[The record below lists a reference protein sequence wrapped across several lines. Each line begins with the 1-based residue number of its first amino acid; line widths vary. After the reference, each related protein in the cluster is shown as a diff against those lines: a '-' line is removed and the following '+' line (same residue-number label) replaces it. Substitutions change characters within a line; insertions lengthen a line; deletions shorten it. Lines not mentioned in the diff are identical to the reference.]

1 MCDGCLPV
9 NMSRTFERGSQ
20 IFEDERPLTDDWD
33 PAELPERDEE
43 LGQIHNALAPAIRDT
58 GVGPHNMFLFGKTGQ
73 GKTAGI
79 EYKLEDLEEA
89 ADDAGLDITTI
100 QYNCAGDSSSYHVL
114 INLVER
120 LTGDNLNGHPMSKIT
135 NEFFEAVSD
144 IGGTVIVVLDE
155 IDNIG
160 TSDEILYSIPRAKSN
175 DNIPDDMHLS
185 VIGISNNFKF
195 RDNLSPKVKDTLF
208 DEEIHFAPYN
218 ANQLRSILKRRAD
231 QAFKD
236 GVLGEDV
243 IPLCAANAAQDKG
256 SARQALRYLYK
267 AGELAS
273 NTGNEMV
280 TEQHVRTARERID
293 RKNIEKGIREM
304 TLQDQLSLTAV
315 VALEVEGST
324 PAKTTELYARY
335 KDIAREIG
343 ADIRTQRS
351 LRDHLLELDLMG
363 VVDATKKQTGNRGGP
378 HYVFEMAS
386 DLGMTLD
393 ILSEDSRLGD
403 AIDLVTTN
411 RSIEAYI
418 D

>member
-1 MCDGCLPV
+1 
-9 NMSRTFERGSQ
+9 MSRTFEQGSQ
-20 IFEDERPLTDDWD
+20 IFQDERPLTDDWD
-33 PAELPERDEE
+33 PNKLPERDEE

-73 GKTAGI
+73 GKTAGV
-79 EYKLEDLEEA
+79 EYKLEDLEQA
-89 ADDAGLDITTI
+89 AIDTEIDITTI
-100 QYNCAGDSSSYHVL
+100 QYNCAGDSSSYYVL

-120 LTGDNLNGHPMSKIT
+120 LTGENLNGHPMSKIT
-135 NEFFEAVSD
+135 DEFFEAVTD
-144 IGGTVIVVLDE
+144 IGGTVTVVLDE

-175 DNIPDDMHLS
+175 DKIPEDMHLS

-208 DEEIHFAPYN
+208 DEEIHFAPYD
-218 ANQLRSILKRRAD
+218 ANQLRSILKRRAE
-231 QAFKD
+231 QAFKE
-236 GVLGEDV
+236 GVLEDDV

-267 AGELAS
+267 SGELAS
-273 NTGNEMV
+273 NIGDEIV
-280 TEQHVRTARERID
+280 TEDHVHTARERID

-304 TLQDQLSLTAV
+304 TIQDQLSLTAV
-315 VALEVEGST
+315 VASEVEAST
-324 PAKTTELYARY
+324 PAKTTELYNQY
-335 KDIAREIG
+335 KRIAREID
-343 ADIRTQRS
+343 AEIRTQRS

-378 HYVFEMAS
+378 HYVFEIAS

-403 AIDLVTTN
+403 AVDLVTTN
-411 RSIEAYI
+411 HSVDEYLN
-418 D
+418 

>member
-1 MCDGCLPV
+1 MQF
-9 NMSRTFERGSQ
+9 NMSRSFERGSQ

-33 PAELPERDEE
+33 PEELPERDEE

-73 GKTAGI
+73 GKTAGV
-79 EYKLEDLEEA
+79 EYKLEDLEQA
-89 ADDAGLDITTI
+89 ADDAGLDVTTI

-114 INLVER
+114 INLVE
-120 LTGDNLNGHPMSKIT
+120 LLIGENLNGHPMSKIT
-135 NEFFEAVSD
+135 GEFFEAVTD

-175 DNIPDDMHLS
+175 DNIPKEMHLS

-208 DEEIHFAPYN
+208 DEEIHFAPYD
-218 ANQLRSILKRRAD
+218 ANQLCSILERRAD
-231 QAFKD
+231 QAFKQD
-236 GVLGEDV
+236 VLEEGV
-243 IPLCAANAAQDKG
+243 ISLCAANAAQDKG

-273 NTGNEMV
+273 NTGDDKV
-280 TEQHVRTARERID
+280 TEDHVRTAQERID

-304 TLQDQLSLTAV
+304 TMQDQLSLTAV
-315 VALEVEGST
+315 VALEVAGKN
-324 PAKTTELYARY
+324 PAKTTELYAQY
-335 KDIAREIG
+335 KDIAAEID

-351 LRDHLLELDLMG
+351 MRDHLLELDLMG

-393 ILSEDSRLGD
+393 ILSEDSRIGD

-411 RSIEAYI
+411 RTI
-418 D
+418 DEYVN

>member
-1 MCDGCLPV
+1 MCIDTDDDT
-9 NMSRTFERGSQ
+9 MSRTFEQGSQ
-20 IFEDERPLTDDWD
+20 IFQDERPLTDDWD
-33 PAELPERDEE
+33 PDKLPERDEE

-79 EYKLEDLEEA
+79 EYKLEDLEQA
-89 ADDAGLDITTI
+89 ASDTEIDITTL
-100 QYNCAGDSSSYHVL
+100 QYNCAGDSSSYYVL

-120 LTGDNLNGHPMSKIT
+120 LTGENLNGHPMSKIT
-135 NEFFEAVSD
+135 NEFFEAITE

-175 DNIPDDMHLS
+175 NKIPKDMHLS

-208 DEEIHFAPYN
+208 DEEIHFAPYD
-218 ANQLRSILKRRAD
+218 ANQLRSILERRAE
-231 QAFKD
+231 QAFKKD
-236 GVLGEDV
+236 VLEDDV

-267 AGELAS
+267 SGELAS
-273 NTGNEMV
+273 NIGDETV
-280 TEQHVRTARERID
+280 TEEHVQTARERID

-304 TLQDQLSLTAV
+304 TIQDQLSLTAV
-315 VALEVEGST
+315 VASEVEAST
-324 PAKTTELYARY
+324 PAKTTELYNQY
-335 KDIAREIG
+335 KRIAREID
-343 ADIRTQRS
+343 AEIRTQRS

-378 HYVFEMAS
+378 HYVFEIAS

-403 AIDLVTTN
+403 AVDLVTTN
-411 RSIEAYI
+411 HSVDRYLN
-418 D
+418 

>member
-1 MCDGCLPV
+1 MCSGVHDLD
-9 NMSRTFERGSQ
+9 MSRTFERGSP

-33 PAELPERDEE
+33 PDKLPERDDE
-43 LGQIHNALAPAIRDT
+43 LGQIHNALAPAIRNT

-73 GKTAGI
+73 GKTAGVK
-79 EYKLEDLEEA
+79 YKLEDLERA
-89 ADDAGLDITTI
+89 AEDAELEVTTI

-120 LTGDNLNGHPMSKIT
+120 LTGENLNGHPMSKIT
-135 NEFFEAVSD
+135 DEFFDAVTN
-144 IGGTVIVVLDE
+144 IGGTVVIVLDE

-175 DNIPDDMHLS
+175 DKIPEDMHLS

-208 DEEIHFAPYN
+208 DEEIHFAPYD
-218 ANQLRSILKRRAD
+218 ANQLRSILERRAE

-236 GVLGEDV
+236 GVLEDDV

-273 NTGNEMV
+273 NTGDQKV
-280 TEQHVRTARERID
+280 TEEHVRTARERID

-304 TLQDQLSLTAV
+304 TMQDQLSLTAV
-315 VALEVEGST
+315 VALQVEGST
-324 PAKTTELYARY
+324 PAKTTEIYARY
-335 KDIAREIG
+335 KDIAAEID

-351 LRDHLLELDLMG
+351 MRDHLLELDLMG

-378 HYVFEMAS
+378 HYVFELAS
-386 DLGMTLD
+386 DLGTTLE
-393 ILSEDSRLGD
+393 ILSEDSRLGN
-403 AIDLVTTN
+403 AVDLVTTN
-411 RSIEAYI
+411 RSINEYV

>member
-1 MCDGCLPV
+1 MPR
-9 NMSRTFERGSQ
+9 SFKRGSP
-20 IFEDERPLTDDWD
+20 IFADERPLTDDWD
-33 PAELPERDEE
+33 PEKLPERDKE
-43 LGQIHNALAPAIRDT
+43 LGQIHSALAPAIRNT

-79 EYKLEDLEEA
+79 EYKLEDLRAAANEA
-89 ADDAGLDITTI
+89 GIGITTL

-120 LTGDNLNGHPMSKIT
+120 LTGENLNGHPMSTIT
-135 NEFFEAVSD
+135 DEFFEAVTS

-160 TSDEILYSIPRAKSN
+160 TSDEILYAIPRAKAN
-175 DNIPDDMHLS
+175 DNIPEDMHLS

-218 ANQLRSILKRRAD
+218 ATQLRSILERRAE
-231 QAFKD
+231 QAFKN
-236 GVLGEDV
+236 GVLSEDV

-267 AGELAS
+267 AGELAA
-273 NTGNEMV
+273 NTGDECV
-280 TEQHVRTARERID
+280 TETHVRTARERID

-304 TLQDQLSLTAV
+304 TMQDQLSLTAV
-315 VALEVEGST
+315 VALEVDGET
-324 PAKTTELYARY
+324 PAKTAELYARY
-335 KDIAREIG
+335 KDVATEIS

-363 VVDATKKQTGNRGGP
+363 VVDTTKKQTGNRGGP

-386 DLGMTLD
+386 DLGMTID
-393 ILSEDSRLGD
+393 ILSEDSRLGN
-403 AIDLVTTN
+403 AVELVTQN
-411 RSIEAYI
+411 RSIEEYI

>member
-1 MCDGCLPV
+1 
-9 NMSRTFERGSQ
+9 MSRTFERGSP

-33 PAELPERDEE
+33 PNELPERNEE

-73 GKTAGI
+73 GKTAGV
-79 EYKLEDLEEA
+79 EYKLQDLEEA
-89 ADDAGLDITTI
+89 AAEAGIDITTI

-120 LTGDNLNGHPMSKIT
+120 MTGVNLNGHPMSKIT
-135 NEFFEAVSD
+135 DEFFDAVTEL
-144 IGGTVIVVLDE
+144 GGTVIIVLDE

-160 TSDEILYSIPRAKSN
+160 TSDEILYSIPRAKTN
-175 DNIPDDMHLS
+175 NNIPDDMHLS

-208 DEEIHFAPYN
+208 DEEIHFAPYD
-218 ANQLRSILKRRAD
+218 ATQLRSILTRRAE

-236 GVLGEDV
+236 GVLAEDV
-243 IPLCAANAAQDKG
+243 IPLSAANAAQDKG

-273 NTGNEMV
+273 NTGDEQV
-280 TEQHVRTARERID
+280 TEEHVRTAQERID

-304 TLQDQLSLTAV
+304 TMQDQLSLTAV
-315 VALEVEGST
+315 VALEVVGKT
-324 PAKTTELYARY
+324 PAKTTELYVRY
-335 KDIAREIG
+335 KDIASEIQ
-343 ADIRTQRS
+343 ADVRTQRS
-351 LRDHLLELDLMG
+351 MRDHLLELDLMG

-386 DLGMTLD
+386 DLEMTLD

-403 AIDLVTTN
+403 AMDLVTQN
-411 RSIEAYI
+411 RSIKEYTN
-418 D
+418 

>member
-1 MCDGCLPV
+1 MCIDTDDDT
-9 NMSRTFERGSQ
+9 MSRTFEQGSQ
-20 IFEDERPLTDDWD
+20 IFQDERPLTDDWD
-33 PAELPERDEE
+33 PDKLPERDEE

-79 EYKLEDLEEA
+79 EYKLEDLEQA
-89 ADDAGLDITTI
+89 ASDTEIDITTL
-100 QYNCAGDSSSYHVL
+100 QYNCAGDSSSYYVL

-120 LTGDNLNGHPMSKIT
+120 LTGENLNGHPMSKIT
-135 NEFFEAVSD
+135 NEFFEAVTE

-175 DNIPDDMHLS
+175 NKIPKDMHLS

-208 DEEIHFAPYN
+208 DEEIHFAPYD
-218 ANQLRSILKRRAD
+218 ANQLRSILERRAE
-231 QAFKD
+231 QAFKKD
-236 GVLGEDV
+236 VLEDDV

-267 AGELAS
+267 SGELAS
-273 NTGNEMV
+273 NIGDETV
-280 TEQHVRTARERID
+280 TEEHVQTARERID

-304 TLQDQLSLTAV
+304 TIQDQLSLTAV
-315 VALEVEGST
+315 VASEVEAST
-324 PAKTTELYARY
+324 PAKTTELYNQY
-335 KDIAREIG
+335 KRIAREID
-343 ADIRTQRS
+343 AEIRTQRS

-378 HYVFEMAS
+378 HYVFEIAS

-403 AIDLVTTN
+403 AVDLVTTN
-411 RSIEAYI
+411 HSVDRYLN
-418 D
+418 

>member
-1 MCDGCLPV
+1 
-9 NMSRTFERGSQ
+9 MSRTFEQGSQ
-20 IFEDERPLTDDWD
+20 IFQDERPLTDDWD
-33 PAELPERDEE
+33 PNKLPERDEE

-73 GKTAGI
+73 GKTAGV
-79 EYKLEDLEEA
+79 EYKLEDLEQA
-89 ADDAGLDITTI
+89 AIDTEIDITTI
-100 QYNCAGDSSSYHVL
+100 QYNCAGDSSSYYVL
-114 INLVER
+114 INLIER
-120 LTGDNLNGHPMSKIT
+120 LTGENLNGHPMSKIT
-135 NEFFEAVSD
+135 DEFFEAVTD

-175 DNIPDDMHLS
+175 DKIPEEMHLS

-208 DEEIHFAPYN
+208 DEEIHFAPYD
-218 ANQLRSILKRRAD
+218 ANQLRSILERRAE
-231 QAFKD
+231 QAFKE
-236 GVLGEDV
+236 GVLEDDV

-267 AGELAS
+267 SGELAS
-273 NTGNEMV
+273 NIGDEIV
-280 TEQHVRTARERID
+280 TKDHVHTARERID

-304 TLQDQLSLTAV
+304 TIQDQLSLTAV
-315 VALEVEGST
+315 VASEVEATT
-324 PAKTTELYARY
+324 PAKTTELYNQY
-335 KDIAREIG
+335 KRIAREID
-343 ADIRTQRS
+343 AEIRTQRS

-378 HYVFEMAS
+378 HYVFEIAS

-403 AIDLVTTN
+403 AVDLVTTN
-411 RSIEAYI
+411 HSVDEYLN
-418 D
+418 

>member
-1 MCDGCLPV
+1 
-9 NMSRTFERGSQ
+9 MSRTFEQGSQ
-20 IFEDERPLTDDWD
+20 IFQDERPLTDDWD
-33 PAELPERDEE
+33 PDKLPERDEE

-79 EYKLEDLEEA
+79 EYKLEDLEQA
-89 ADDAGLDITTI
+89 ASDTEIDITTL
-100 QYNCAGDSSSYHVL
+100 QYNCAGDSSSYYVL

-120 LTGDNLNGHPMSKIT
+120 LTGENLNGHPMSKIT
-135 NEFFEAVSD
+135 NEFFEAVTE

-175 DNIPDDMHLS
+175 NKIPKDMHLS

-208 DEEIHFAPYN
+208 DEEIHFAPYD
-218 ANQLRSILKRRAD
+218 ANQLRSILERRAE
-231 QAFKD
+231 QAFKKD
-236 GVLGEDV
+236 VLEDDV

-267 AGELAS
+267 SGELAS
-273 NTGNEMV
+273 NIGDETV
-280 TEQHVRTARERID
+280 TEEHVQTARERID

-304 TLQDQLSLTAV
+304 TIQDQLSLTAV
-315 VALEVEGST
+315 VASEVEAST
-324 PAKTTELYARY
+324 PAKTTELYNQY
-335 KDIAREIG
+335 KRIAREID
-343 ADIRTQRS
+343 AEIRTQRS

-378 HYVFEMAS
+378 HYVFEIAS

-403 AIDLVTTN
+403 AVDLVTTN
-411 RSIEAYI
+411 HSVDRYLN
-418 D
+418 

>member
-1 MCDGCLPV
+1 
-9 NMSRTFERGSQ
+9 MSRTFEQGSQ
-20 IFEDERPLTDDWD
+20 IFQDERPLTDDWD
-33 PAELPERDEE
+33 PDKLPERDEE

-79 EYKLEDLEEA
+79 EYKLEDLEQA
-89 ADDAGLDITTI
+89 ASTTEIDITTL
-100 QYNCAGDSSSYHVL
+100 QYNCAGDSSSYYVL

-120 LTGDNLNGHPMSKIT
+120 LTGNNLNGHPMSKIT
-135 NEFFEAVSD
+135 SEFFDAIIEV
-144 IGGTVIVVLDE
+144 GGTVIVVLDE

-175 DNIPDDMHLS
+175 NKIPEDMHLS

-208 DEEIHFAPYN
+208 DEEIHFAPYD
-218 ANQLRSILKRRAD
+218 ADQLRSILKRRAE
-231 QAFKD
+231 QAFKT
-236 GVLGEDV
+236 GVLDDDV
-243 IPLCAANAAQDKG
+243 IPLCAASAAQDKG

-267 AGELAS
+267 SGELAS
-273 NTGNEMV
+273 NIGDEKV
-280 TEQHVRTARERID
+280 TEEHVHTARERID

-304 TLQDQLSLTAV
+304 TIQDQLSLTAV
-315 VALEVEGST
+315 VASEVEGST
-324 PAKTTELYARY
+324 PVKTTELYNQY
-335 KDIAREIG
+335 KRIAREID

-378 HYVFEMAS
+378 HYVFQIAS
-386 DLGMTLD
+386 DLSMTLD

-403 AIDLVTTN
+403 AVDSVIAN
-411 RSIEAYI
+411 RSA
-418 D
+418 DQHLS

>member
-1 MCDGCLPV
+1 
-9 NMSRTFERGSQ
+9 MSRTFEQGSQ
-20 IFEDERPLTDDWD
+20 IFRDERPLTDDWD
-33 PAELPERDEE
+33 PDKLPERDEE

-79 EYKLEDLEEA
+79 EYKLEDLEQA
-89 ADDAGLDITTI
+89 ASDTEINITTL
-100 QYNCAGDSSSYHVL
+100 QYNCAGDSSSYYVL

-120 LTGDNLNGHPMSKIT
+120 LTGENLNGHPMSKIT
-135 NEFFEAVSD
+135 NEFFEAVTE

-175 DNIPDDMHLS
+175 NKIPKDMHLS

-208 DEEIHFAPYN
+208 DEEIHFAPYD
-218 ANQLRSILKRRAD
+218 ANQLRSILERRAE
-231 QAFKD
+231 QAFKKD
-236 GVLGEDV
+236 VLEDDV

-267 AGELAS
+267 SGELAS
-273 NTGNEMV
+273 NIGDETV
-280 TEQHVRTARERID
+280 TEEHVQTARGRID

-304 TLQDQLSLTAV
+304 TIQDQLSLTAV
-315 VALEVEGST
+315 VASEVEAST
-324 PAKTTELYARY
+324 PAKTTELYNQY
-335 KDIAREIG
+335 KRIAREID
-343 ADIRTQRS
+343 AEIRTQRS

-363 VVDATKKQTGNRGGP
+363 VVDARKKQTGNRGGP
-378 HYVFEMAS
+378 HYVFEIAS

-403 AIDLVTTN
+403 AVDLVTTN
-411 RSIEAYI
+411 HSVDRYLN
-418 D
+418 

>member
-1 MCDGCLPV
+1 
-9 NMSRTFERGSQ
+9 MSRTFERGSK
-20 IFEDERPLTDDWD
+20 IFQDERPLTDDWD
-33 PAELPERDEE
+33 PEELPERDKE

-79 EYKLEDLEEA
+79 EYKLEDLEQA
-89 ADDAGLDITTI
+89 ADDADINVTTL

-114 INLVER
+114 INLVEL
-120 LTGDNLNGHPMSKIT
+120 LTGVNLNGHPMSKIT
-135 NEFFEAVSD
+135 DEFFDAVTD

-208 DEEIHFAPYN
+208 DEEIHFAPYD
-218 ANQLRSILKRRAD
+218 ANQLYSILDRRAD
-231 QAFKD
+231 QAFENGVLED
-236 GVLGEDV
+236 GV
-243 IPLCAANAAQDKG
+243 ISLCAAQAAQDKG

-273 NTGNEMV
+273 NTGTDRVSE
-280 TEQHVRTARERID
+280 EQVRIAQERID

-304 TLQDQLSLTAV
+304 TMQDQLSLTAV
-315 VALEVEGST
+315 VALEVEGDT

-335 KDIAREIG
+335 KDIAAEID
-343 ADIRTQRS
+343 ANIRTQRS
-351 LRDHLLELDLMG
+351 MRDHLLELDLMG
-363 VVDATKKQTGNRGGP
+363 VVDATKKQTGNRGGL
-378 HYVFEMAS
+378 HYVFELAS

-393 ILSEDSRLGD
+393 ILSEDTRIGN

-411 RSIEAYI
+411 HSIDEYLN
-418 D
+418 

>member
-1 MCDGCLPV
+1 
-9 NMSRTFERGSQ
+9 MSRTFERGST
-20 IFEDERPLTDDWD
+20 IFQDERPLTDDWD
-33 PAELPERDEE
+33 PEELPERDTE

-73 GKTAGI
+73 GKTAGV
-79 EYKLEDLEEA
+79 EYKLEDLEQA
-89 ADDAGLDITTI
+89 ADDADINVTTL

-114 INLVER
+114 INLVEL
-120 LTGDNLNGHPMSKIT
+120 LTGVNLNGHPMSKIT
-135 NEFFEAVSD
+135 DEFFDAVTD

-175 DNIPDDMHLS
+175 DNIPENMHLS

-218 ANQLRSILKRRAD
+218 ANQLCSILKRRAD
-231 QAFKD
+231 QAFESGVLED
-236 GVLGEDV
+236 GV
-243 IPLCAANAAQDKG
+243 ISLCAAQAAQDKG
-256 SARQALRYLYK
+256 SARQALQYLYK

-273 NTGNEMV
+273 NTGDDRVSE
-280 TEQHVRTARERID
+280 EHVRTAQERID

-304 TLQDQLSLTAV
+304 TMQDQLSLTAV
-315 VALEVEGST
+315 VALEVEGDT
-324 PAKTTELYARY
+324 PAKTTELYAKY
-335 KDIAREIG
+335 KDIAAEID
-343 ADIRTQRS
+343 ANIRTQRS
-351 LRDHLLELDLMG
+351 MRDHLLELDLMG

-378 HYVFEMAS
+378 HYVFEIAS

-393 ILSEDSRLGD
+393 ILSEDSRIGN

-411 RSIEAYI
+411 HSIDEYLN
-418 D
+418 

>member
-1 MCDGCLPV
+1 
-9 NMSRTFERGSQ
+9 MSRSFERGSPV
-20 IFEDERPLTDDWD
+20 FEDERPLTDNWD
-33 PAELPERDEE
+33 PDKLPERDKE
-43 LGQIHNALAPAIRDT
+43 LGEIHNALAPAVRDT

-73 GKTAGI
+73 GKTAGV
-79 EYKLEDLEEA
+79 EYKLEDLERA

-120 LTGDNLNGHPMSKIT
+120 MTGENLNGHPMSKIT
-135 NEFFEAVSD
+135 DEFFEAVPD
-144 IGGTVIVVLDE
+144 IGGTVIIVLDE

-175 DNIPDDMHLS
+175 DNIPEDMHLS

-208 DEEIHFAPYN
+208 DEEIHFAPYD
-218 ANQLRSILKRRAD
+218 ANQLRSILERRAE

-236 GVLGEDV
+236 GVLESDV

-273 NTGNEMV
+273 NTGDSKV
-280 TEQHVRTARERID
+280 TESHVRTAQERID

-304 TLQDQLSLTAV
+304 TMQDQLSLTAV
-315 VALEVEGST
+315 VALQVEGST

-335 KDIAREIG
+335 KDIATKID

-351 LRDHLLELDLMG
+351 MRDHLLELDLMG
-363 VVDATKKQTGNRGGP
+363 VVDATKRQTGNRGGP
-378 HYVFEMAS
+378 HYVFELSS
-386 DLGMTLD
+386 DLGMTLE
-393 ILSEDSRLGD
+393 ILSEDSRLGN
-403 AIDLVTTN
+403 AVELVTTN
-411 RSIEAYI
+411 RSINEYI

>member
-1 MCDGCLPV
+1 
-9 NMSRTFERGSQ
+9 MSRTFERGSP
-20 IFEDERPLTDDWD
+20 IFADERPLTDDWD
-33 PAELPERDEE
+33 PNELPERDEE

-73 GKTAGI
+73 GKTAGV
-79 EYKLEDLEEA
+79 EYKLQDLEKA
-89 ADDAGLDITTI
+89 ASEAGLDITTI

-114 INLVER
+114 INLVEQM
-120 LTGDNLNGHPMSKIT
+120 TGTNLNGHPISKIT
-135 NEFFEAVSD
+135 DEFFDAVTD
-144 IGGTVIVVLDE
+144 LGGTVIVVLDE

-175 DNIPDDMHLS
+175 GNIPEDMHLS

-208 DEEIHFAPYN
+208 DEEIHFAPYD
-218 ANQLRSILKRRAD
+218 ANQLRSILERRAE

-236 GVLGEDV
+236 GVLSDDV

-267 AGELAS
+267 AGELTS
-273 NTGNEMV
+273 NTGDERV
-280 TEQHVRTARERID
+280 TEAHVRTAQDRID

-304 TLQDQLSLTAV
+304 TMQDQLSLTAV
-315 VALEVEGST
+315 VALQVEGKT

-335 KDIAREIG
+335 KDIARKIQ

-351 LRDHLLELDLMG
+351 MRDHLLELDLMG

-403 AIDLVTTN
+403 AIDLITQNPSLKEYTN
-411 RSIEAYI
+411 
-418 D
+418 

>member
-1 MCDGCLPV
+1 
-9 NMSRTFERGSQ
+9 MSRTFEQGSQ
-20 IFEDERPLTDDWD
+20 IFQDERPLTDDWD
-33 PAELPERDEE
+33 PDKLPERDEE

-79 EYKLEDLEEA
+79 EYKLEDLEQA
-89 ADDAGLDITTI
+89 ASDTEIDITTL
-100 QYNCAGDSSSYHVL
+100 QYNCAGDSSSYYVL

-120 LTGDNLNGHPMSKIT
+120 LTGENLNGHPMSKIT
-135 NEFFEAVSD
+135 NEFFEAVTE

-175 DNIPDDMHLS
+175 NKIPKDMHLS

-208 DEEIHFAPYN
+208 DEEIHFAPYD
-218 ANQLRSILKRRAD
+218 ANQLRSILERRAE
-231 QAFKD
+231 QAFKK
-236 GVLGEDV
+236 GVLEDDV

-267 AGELAS
+267 SGELAS
-273 NTGNEMV
+273 NIGDETV
-280 TEQHVRTARERID
+280 TEEHVQTARERID

-304 TLQDQLSLTAV
+304 TIQDQLSLTAV
-315 VALEVEGST
+315 VASEVEAST
-324 PAKTTELYARY
+324 PAKTTELYNQY
-335 KDIAREIG
+335 KRIAREID
-343 ADIRTQRS
+343 AEIRTQRS

-378 HYVFEMAS
+378 HYVFEIAS

-403 AIDLVTTN
+403 AVDLVTTN
-411 RSIEAYI
+411 HSVDRYLN
-418 D
+418 

>member
-1 MCDGCLPV
+1 
-9 NMSRTFERGSQ
+9 MSRTFERGSP

-33 PAELPERDEE
+33 PDELPERDEE

-73 GKTAGI
+73 GKTAGV
-79 EYKLEDLEEA
+79 EYKLDDLEDA
-89 ADDAGLDITTI
+89 ADDAGLDITSI

-114 INLVER
+114 INLVEL
-120 LTGDNLNGHPMSKIT
+120 LTDVNLNGHPMSKIT
-135 NEFFEAVSD
+135 DEFFDAVTA

-175 DNIPDDMHLS
+175 GKIPDDMHLS
-185 VIGISNNFKF
+185 IIGISNNFKF

-208 DEEIHFAPYN
+208 DEEIHFAPYD
-218 ANQLRSILKRRAD
+218 ANQLRSILERRAER
-231 QAFKD
+231 AFKD
-236 GVLGEDV
+236 DVLRDDV

-273 NTGNEMV
+273 NTGDDRV
-280 TEQHVRTARERID
+280 TEDHVRTARKRID

-304 TLQDQLSLTAV
+304 TMQDQLSLTAV

-335 KDIAREIG
+335 KDIARAID
-343 ADIRTQRS
+343 ADVRTQRS

-363 VVDATKKQTGNRGGP
+363 VVDAIKKQTGNRGGP
-378 HYVFEMAS
+378 HYVFQLAS

-393 ILSEDSRLGD
+393 ILSEDPRIGD
-403 AIDLVTTN
+403 AAELVTSN
-411 RSIEAYI
+411 RSIEEYL

>member
-1 MCDGCLPV
+1 
-9 NMSRTFERGSQ
+9 MSRTFERGSP

-33 PAELPERDEE
+33 PEKLPERDDE

-73 GKTAGI
+73 GKTAGV
-79 EYKLEDLEEA
+79 EYKLEDLVAA

-120 LTGDNLNGHPMSKIT
+120 LIGDNLNGHPMSKIT
-135 NEFFEAVSD
+135 DAFFDAVTD

-175 DNIPDDMHLS
+175 GNIPADMHLS

-208 DEEIHFAPYN
+208 DEEIHFAPYD
-218 ANQLRSILKRRAD
+218 ANQLRSILERRAD

-236 GVLGEDV
+236 GVLEGDV
-243 IPLCAANAAQDKG
+243 IPLCAAHAAQDKG

-273 NTGNEMV
+273 NTGSEKV
-280 TEQHVRTARERID
+280 TEKHVRTAQERID

-304 TLQDQLSLTAV
+304 TMQDQLSLTAV
-315 VALEVEGST
+315 VALEVEGQT

-335 KDIAREIG
+335 KDIAAEID

-351 LRDHLLELDLMG
+351 VRDHLLELDLMG
-363 VVDATKKQTGNRGGP
+363 VVDTTKKQTGNRGGP
-378 HYVFEMAS
+378 HYVFELAS

-393 ILSEDSRLGD
+393 ILSEDSRIGN

-411 RSIEAYI
+411 RSIQEYI

>member
-1 MCDGCLPV
+1 
-9 NMSRTFERGSQ
+9 MSRSFERSSD
-20 IFEDERPLTDDWD
+20 IFADERPLTGDWD
-33 PAELPERDEE
+33 PESLPERDSE
-43 LGQIHNALAPAIRDT
+43 LDRIHNALAPAIRDT

-79 EYKLEDLEEA
+79 EHKLTDLKRA
-89 ADDAGLDITTI
+89 AETENIDITTI

-120 LTGDNLNGHPMSKIT
+120 LTGTNLNGHTISKIT
-135 NEFFEAVSD
+135 DDFFTALTD
-144 IGGTVIVVLDE
+144 IGGTVVIVLDE

-175 DNIPDDMHLS
+175 SNIPDDMHLS

-218 ANQLRSILKRRAD
+218 ADQLASILQRRAE
-231 QAFKD
+231 QAFED
-236 GVLGEDV
+236 GVVNDGV

-273 NTGNEMV
+273 NAGDKRV
-280 TEQHVRTARERID
+280 TEDHVRTAQDRID

-304 TLQDQLSLTAV
+304 TMQDQLSLTAV
-315 VALEVEGST
+315 VAVEVAGRT
-324 PAKTTELYARY
+324 PAKTGQLYARY
-335 KDIAREIG
+335 TEVASKID
-343 ADIRTQRS
+343 ADTRTQRS
-351 LRDHLLELDLMG
+351 VRDHLLELDLMG
-363 VVDATKKQTGNRGGP
+363 VLNATKRQTGNRGGP
-378 HYVFEMAS
+378 HYVFELGY

-393 ILSEDSRLGD
+393 ILSEDPRIGD
-403 AIDLVTTN
+403 AIDLVTDN
-411 RSIEAYI
+411 HSIEEYTG
-418 D
+418 